1 MASRERRKVL
11 KGVLAGLAAGTVI
24 GAGGHRIWT
33 GLGGPGAPFRGVME
47 AVLPP
52 GGIETG
58 VSFGSVLQD
67 LIAADVLMPAK
78 LRSVYARKGGMPPWV
93 AALLAGPS
101 DAPIRLSA
109 ETATD
114 LLYLLWPV
122 GLATRAP
129 FNADSP
135 TNGAHLPR
143 LASTAGWTLG
153 REPNG
158 AAYFDSVD
166 ALTLSPAQAA
176 LVQEVAART
185 YRPCCD
191 NPAIFQDCNHGSA
204 MLGLLELA
212 ASQGLQEAELE
223 RVALAANS
231 FWFPRE
237 YLKTALFFALFEQ
250 RPWNEVPT
258 EELLGARYSSGSG
271 WQENVNI
278 ALQMTSLIPRQSLIR
293 MNSAMCRL

>member
-1 MASRERRKVL
+1 MASRERREVVF
-11 KGVLAGLAAGTVI
+11 GVLAGLAAGTVL
-24 GAGGHRIWT
+24 GAGGYRMWA
-33 GLGGPGAPFRGVME
+33 GFGGPGAPFRDVMD

-58 VSFGSVLQD
+58 VSFGDALQKI
-67 LIAADVLMPAK
+67 IAAGALVPEK
-78 LRSVYARKGGMPPWV
+78 LRAVYARRGGMKPWM

-109 ETATD
+109 QAATD
-114 LLYLLWPV
+114 LLTLLWPV
-122 GLATRAP
+122 GLATRTP

-135 TNGAHLPR
+135 TAGAHLPR
-143 LASTAGWTLG
+143 LASTAGWRLG

-158 AAYFDSVD
+158 AAYFDSVE
-166 ALTLSPAQAA
+166 ALALNPAQAA
-176 LVQEVAART
+176 LVAEVAART

-191 NPAIFQDCNHGSA
+191 NPALFQDCNHGAA
-204 MLGLLELA
+204 MLGLLELG
-212 ASQGLQEAELE
+212 ASQGLEVAELE

-231 FWFPRE
+231 YWFPRE
-237 YLKTALFFALFEQ
+237 YLKTALFFQLFEQ
-250 RPWNEVPT
+250 LPWHEVAPA
-258 EELLGARYSSGSG
+258 ELLGARYASSSG

-293 MNSAMCRL
+293 MNSAVCGL

>member
-1 MASRERRKVL
+1 MASCERRKVL
-11 KGVLAGLAAGTVI
+11 RGALAGLAAGTVL
-24 GAGGHRIWT
+24 GAGGYRIWT
-33 GLGGPGAPFRGVME
+33 GFGGPGAPFRGVMD

-52 GGIETG
+52 GGIATG
-58 VSFGSVLQD
+58 VSFGDALQRI
-67 LIAADVLMPAK
+67 IAAGALVPEK
-78 LRSVYARKGGMPPWV
+78 LHAVYARKGGMKPWM

-101 DAPIRLSA
+101 DAPIRLGA
-109 ETATD
+109 ATAND
-114 LLYLLWPV
+114 LLTLLWPV

-143 LASTAGWTLG
+143 LASTAGWILG
-153 REPNG
+153 REANG

-166 ALTLSPAQAA
+166 ALALSDAQAA
-176 LVQEVAART
+176 LVAELAART

-191 NPAIFQDCNHGSA
+191 NPALFQDCNHGAA

-212 ASQGLQEAELE
+212 ASQGLEMAELE

-250 RPWNEVPT
+250 RPWAEVPPA
-258 EELLGARYSSGSG
+258 ELIGARYSSGSG

-293 MNSAMCRL
+293 MNSAMCRV

>member
-11 KGVLAGLAAGTVI
+11 TGVLAGLAAGTVL
-24 GAGGHRIWT
+24 GAGGYRFWT
-33 GLGGPGAPFRGVME
+33 GSGGTGPPFRGVMD

-52 GGIETG
+52 GGIATG
-58 VSFGSVLQD
+58 LSFGNVLQK
-67 LIAADVLMPAK
+67 LIAAGALVPAK
-78 LRSVYARKGGMPPWV
+78 LRSVYARRGGMPPFV

-101 DAPIRLSA
+101 DAPIRLGA

-129 FNADSP
+129 FNAGSP

-153 REPNG
+153 RVANG
-158 AAYFDSVD
+158 AAYFDSVE
-166 ALTLSPAQAA
+166 ALTLSDAQAA
-176 LVQEVAART
+176 LVREVAART

-212 ASQGLQEAELE
+212 ASQGMGKTELE

-250 RPWNEVPT
+250 LPWREVAPADV
-258 EELLGARYSSGSG
+258 LGARYASASG
-271 WQENVNI
+271 WQENINI